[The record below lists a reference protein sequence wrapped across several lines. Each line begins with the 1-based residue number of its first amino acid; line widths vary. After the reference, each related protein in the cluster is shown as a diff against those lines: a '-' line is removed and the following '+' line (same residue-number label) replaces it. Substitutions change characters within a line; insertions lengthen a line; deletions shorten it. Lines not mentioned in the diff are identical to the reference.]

1 VQCRR
6 HSQLA
11 GAASTALGRAGE
23 TAAAASI
30 LLLLFVM
37 LQSRI
42 FTTTAGSALW
52 APEIPGLMMRLQ
64 GHVSLDQYQLLLNHG
79 LQMYTGH
86 RHPEAVAHWI
96 VDLRQL
102 STLHPAAHHW
112 MAHDWHPRA
121 HAAGLRH
128 VRFVEAGAP
137 AASTTQLLLAALMQL
152 AADPTLSLTQHD
164 TLEAAIQQ
172 ARVGVPPVAD
182 QP

>member
-1 VQCRR
+1 
-6 HSQLA
+6 
-11 GAASTALGRAGE
+11 
-23 TAAAASI
+23 
-30 LLLLFVM
+30 M
-37 LQSRI
+37 LQSRL

-86 RHPEAVAHWI
+86 RQPEAVAHWI

-102 STLHPAAHHW
+102 STLHPGAHHW

-128 VRFVEAGAP
+128 LRLVEADSREESIAR
-137 AASTTQLLLAALMQL
+137 QLLGALVQP
-152 AADPTLSLTQHD
+152 ATDPALGLTRHD

-172 ARVGVPPVAD
+172 ARVVPAPVVD
-182 QP
+182 

>member
-1 VQCRR
+1 
-6 HSQLA
+6 
-11 GAASTALGRAGE
+11 
-23 TAAAASI
+23 
-30 LLLLFVM
+30 M
-37 LQSRI
+37 LQSRL

-64 GHVSLDQYQLLLNHG
+64 GNVSLDQYQLLLNHG
-79 LQMYTGH
+79 LQMYSGH

-102 STLHPAAHHW
+102 STLHPGAHHW

-128 VRFVEAGAP
+128 LRFVEAETNAESI
-137 AASTTQLLLAALMQL
+137 AQQLLGAWVQL
-152 AADPTLSLTQHD
+152 AIDPALSLTRHD

-172 ARVGVPPVAD
+172 ARTVAPPVVD
-182 QP
+182 

>member
-1 VQCRR
+1 
-6 HSQLA
+6 
-11 GAASTALGRAGE
+11 
-23 TAAAASI
+23 
-30 LLLLFVM
+30 M
-37 LQSRI
+37 LQSRL

-64 GHVSLDQYQLLLNHG
+64 GNVSLDQYQLLLNHG

-102 STLHPAAHHW
+102 SALHPGAHHW

-128 VRFVEAGAP
+128 LRFVELDNTSDSIAQ
-137 AASTTQLLLAALMQL
+137 QLLGALVQL
-152 AADPTLSLTQHD
+152 ATDATLGMTRHD

-172 ARVGVPPVAD
+172 ARAVSTPVVD
-182 QP
+182 

>member
-1 VQCRR
+1 
-6 HSQLA
+6 
-11 GAASTALGRAGE
+11 
-23 TAAAASI
+23 
-30 LLLLFVM
+30 M
-37 LQSRI
+37 LQSRL
-42 FTTTAGSALW
+42 FTTAAGSALW

-86 RHPEAVAHWI
+86 RPPETVAHWI

-102 STLHPAAHHW
+102 STLHPGAHHW

-128 VRFVEAGAP
+128 LRLIEPEAKEEPIA
-137 AASTTQLLLAALMQL
+137 QLLLAALVQL
-152 AADPTLSLTQHD
+152 ATDASLGMTRHD

-172 ARVGVPPVAD
+172 ARAVAPPVAD
-182 QP
+182 

>member
-1 VQCRR
+1 
-6 HSQLA
+6 
-11 GAASTALGRAGE
+11 
-23 TAAAASI
+23 
-30 LLLLFVM
+30 M
-37 LQSRI
+37 LQSRL
-42 FTTTAGSALW
+42 FTTPAGSALW

-64 GHVSLDQYQLLLNHG
+64 GNVSLDQYQLLLNHG

-102 STLHPAAHHW
+102 GTLHPGAHHW

-128 VRFVEAGAP
+128 LRFVEVEASEESIAG
-137 AASTTQLLLAALMQL
+137 QLLAALVQL
-152 AADPTLSLTQHD
+152 ATDSTLGLTRHD

-172 ARVGVPPVAD
+172 ARTVSTPVAD
-182 QP
+182 

>member
-1 VQCRR
+1 
-6 HSQLA
+6 
-11 GAASTALGRAGE
+11 
-23 TAAAASI
+23 
-30 LLLLFVM
+30 M
-37 LQSRI
+37 LQSRL

-86 RHPEAVAHWI
+86 RPPETVAHWI

-102 STLHPAAHHW
+102 STLHPDAHHW

-128 VRFVEAGAP
+128 LRLVETE
-137 AASTTQLLLAALMQL
+137 ASEASIARQLLAALVQL
-152 AADPTLSLTQHD
+152 ATATTLGMTQHE

-172 ARVGVPPVAD
+172 ARAGAAPTGE
-182 QP
+182 